1 MRFCHCLLLLL
12 PLCLGAADAVPTIPA
27 GRDTEPSLSEAE
39 AQIIA
44 QATEL
49 GKTNAAEAATQLRT
63 SETADTSAAIEFA
76 EAVYWAEAHQPGE
89 ARDALGRALAKY
101 PRFHRA
107 RMNLAKLLMEQEDY
121 ADASRQLRALLSSDA
136 PDRAEAWR
144 LLAYTLREQQLLPA
158 AEAAYRE
165 AMAFYPEDRALRL
178 GLLSCLIEQD
188 RYAEAVPWARQELAI
203 EPDKREF
210 WGLLANAELAADQR
224 ERALRLLECAHRL
237 GAADP
242 AMLAVLGD
250 LYLDQEL
257 PEPALACYRE
267 AALLDHAPV
276 GRLLAGFE
284 ALVLSRNLAEASR
297 LDEVLAE
304 RQDQYTPGQRLR
316 YRALRAA
323 LAAAAG
329 RTDDAI
335 RAYRQVLDEDPI
347 QGEALLALGD
357 LLLGQDPDEARE
369 LLLRAA
375 RLDRYQIRAWTA
387 LARLAVE
394 QGDMA
399 AAANWVQRALARKAD
414 PALERYLAQIRAAM
428 P

>member
-1 MRFCHCLLLLL
+1 MRSCHCLLFLLS
-12 PLCLGAADAVPTIPA
+12 LCLRAAEPVPAIPA
-27 GRDTEPSLSEAE
+27 GKDMEPSLSEAE
-39 AQIIA
+39 ALIVA
-44 QATEL
+44 QAAEL
-49 GKTNAAEAATQLRT
+49 AKTNAAAAATQLRAN
-63 SETADTSAAIEFA
+63 ETAETSAAIEFA
-76 EAVYWAEAHQPGE
+76 EAVYWADATQTDEAQN
-89 ARDALGRALAKY
+89 ALRRALAKY

-121 ADASRQLRALLSSDA
+121 AAASLQLRALLSADA

-144 LLAYTLREQQLLPA
+144 LLAYALREQQLLPA
-158 AEAAYRE
+158 AETAYRE

-178 GLLSCLIEQD
+178 GLLSCLIEQE
-188 RYAEAVPWARQELAI
+188 RYAEAVPWARQELAV
-203 EPDKREF
+203 EPDRREF

-224 ERALRLLECAHRL
+224 DRALRLLECAHRL

-276 GRLLAGFE
+276 SRLLAGFE
-284 ALVLSRNLAEASR
+284 ALVLSRNLTEASR
-297 LDEVLAE
+297 LDEVLSQ

-316 YRALRAA
+316 YRTLRAA
-323 LAAAAG
+323 LAAATG
-329 RTDDAI
+329 RTEDAI
-335 RAYRQVLDEDPI
+335 GTYRQVLDEDPI

-357 LLLGQDPDEARE
+357 LLLARNPDEARE
-369 LLLRAA
+369 LFLRAA
-375 RLDRYQIRAWTA
+375 RLDRYQTQAWTA

-399 AAANWVQRALARKAD
+399 AAANWVQQALARKAD
-414 PALERYLAQIRAAM
+414 PALERYLAQIRAAT